1 MRRQWKGLPQMTGT
15 PFPHPSKRPAMR
27 RSPKSE
33 QLSLFYTPRQGP
45 DDDGTGLAWFLA
57 QIFLFSLN
65 DPVRF
70 MNADFSIRES

>member
-1 MRRQWKGLPQMTGT
+1 MRGQWKGLAEMTVT
-15 PFPHPSKRPAMR
+15 PFPQPTRRPARR

-33 QLSLFYTPRQGP
+33 QLSLFYAPRQGP

-57 QIFLFSLN
+57 QIFLFSLQ

-70 MNADFSIRES
+70 MKADFSIRK